1 MIDNKK
7 ISVEKKED
15 FFKNGIY
22 VKKNFLD
29 RSVLNK
35 ILNESENIFK
45 NKIDNTAL
53 GAQATTFKPNFFAI
67 TCPTL
72 SIDYNLFEL
81 SIDIINEMKT
91 LDASFDKYNY
101 ELTNIDILKDTNKE
115 LFWHTDNTSNFY
127 RAFIYLKGGSKI
139 TGAFKYM
146 IGTHI
151 RDYEIN
157 HKLSDKII
165 KEKELEKN
173 IFVCDYEPGTL
184 IVSDINGFHSN
195 SIKTSPRIIMI
206 LDFQKRNSNI
216 GGSFLPIK
224 TCDLSKKV
232 LKDLEL
238 FSFKGSI
245 KNQRDHGIEKRLNS
259 IGNSTKP
266 SLKLLKSIMRYF
278 RDIIRF

>member
-1 MIDNKK
+1 MNNVKNIDIEN
-7 ISVEKKED
+7 KED

-22 VKKNFLD
+22 VKKNFLKKD
-29 RSVLNK
+29 ALMQIV
-35 ILNESENIFK
+35 NESESIFE

-53 GAQATTFKPNFFAI
+53 GAQATTFKPNFFSI

-72 SIDYNLFEL
+72 SISYNLFEL
-81 SIDIINEMKT
+81 SIDVLTEMET
-91 LDASFDKYNY
+91 LDKQFNKYDY

-139 TGAFKYM
+139 SGAFKYM
-146 IGTHI
+146 IETHK
-151 RDYEIN
+151 RNYEVN
-157 HKLSDKII
+157 HKLSNKII
-165 KEKELEKN
+165 KEKDLDKH
-173 IFVCDYEPGTL
+173 IVICDYEPGTL

-195 SIKTSPRIIMI
+195 SIKLSPRIIMI
-206 LDFQKRNSNI
+206 LDFQKKDSNI

-224 TCDLSKKV
+224 TCDLSEKV

-238 FSFKGSI
+238 FSFKGSVNR
-245 KNQRDHGIEKRLNS
+245 KRDHGIEKRLNS

-266 SLKLLKSIMRYF
+266 SFVLLKSIMRYF
-278 RDIIRF
+278 KDKIRI